1 MSWENISEIIKNFI
15 QNKLNEPINKENAL
29 NENQRRA
36 IRMIWEASMRPR
48 ITRGRS
54 QGSTTLFSFIRAD
67 PIHLIDSSNRQFS
80 SYIIIGPPGT
90 GKTTVIAY
98 GALLYISN
106 PRYRRSRPRVFLCT
120 SSNYGAD
127 RIFEKI
133 LEILHDIGVNGWEIF
148 IRRIVAQ
155 SVEEDDIS
163 ESVRNH
169 IIRPRP
175 SMHEDPRDHRLQLDN
190 CLIFVG
196 TIYAC
201 NDLLEL
207 RPNIRS
213 QTVIFDEASQLTPPE
228 MYLSISRNE
237 SIRSFGLV
245 GDDCQLP
252 PIASLEPL
260 TYSCID
266 YLRGLPL
273 FDNSRIP
280 RRNQITLNIQYR
292 MHPAIRDISSKF
304 AKRNVIIEDSES
316 VRSRTHL
323 LQDYQGFEGFDFKN
337 FLDDIFNPQ
346 KTVVVID
353 TSYLG
358 EISLD
363 TRERSSRV
371 NRLEIDIINGLSL
384 LFKTGFP
391 NYEINDDNFKIV
403 APYKPQARELRNITG
418 LNANTV
424 DAFQGQEAEVVFY
437 SLTFAEPDVKSRF
450 MQNRHRLLVGLSRA
464 QKKLIIIGNQSAMD
478 RSYFEYLR
486 NNIFN
491 YNYNENIP
499 PNVRLGYDPVSHI
512 SITSNFYD
520 FLLNI
525 IDRR

>member
-1 MSWENISEIIKNFI
+1 LSWENISERIKNYI
-15 QNKLNEPINKENAL
+15 HEKLDEPL
-29 NENQRRA
+29 NRRNSLNNSQRDA
-36 IRMIWEASMRPR
+36 IRMIWEASRFPISR
-48 ITRGRS
+48 RNVQR
-54 QGSTTLFSFIRAD
+54 TTLDAYIGRD
-67 PIHLIDSSNRQFS
+67 PINQINPSHREFS

-98 GALLYISN
+98 GALLYVSD
-106 PRYRRSRPRVFLCT
+106 PRYRRSRHPRVFLCT

-133 LEILHDIGVNGWEIF
+133 IEILNNIDVYGWEIF
-148 IRRIVAQ
+148 IRRVIAQ
-155 SVEEDDIS
+155 SVDENDIS
-163 ESVRNH
+163 ESVRSYL
-169 IIRPRP
+169 IRSRP
-175 SMHEDPRDHRLQLDN
+175 PFNENPRDYQDQLRN

-201 NDLLEL
+201 NDLL
-207 RPNIRS
+207 RAVQPIRA
-213 QTVIFDEASQLTPPE
+213 QTIIFDEASQLTPPE

-273 FDNSRIP
+273 FENSRIP
-280 RRNQITLNIQYR
+280 RNKQITLNIQYR
-292 MHPAIRDISSKF
+292 MHPAIRDISSRF
-304 AKRNVIIEDSES
+304 ANRNVIIEDSES
-316 VRSRTHL
+316 VRSQTYL
-323 LQDYQGFEGFDFKN
+323 LQGYQGFEGFDFKN
-337 FLDDIFNPQ
+337 ILDDIFNPQ

-353 TSYLG
+353 TSNLG

-363 TRERSSRV
+363 TKERSSRV

-403 APYKPQARELRNITG
+403 APYKPQTRELRSITG

-464 QKKLIIIGNQSAMD
+464 HP
-478 RSYFEYLR
+478 YFEYLR